1 MDLRKAF
8 KEIFKCYIT
17 QNMLRFENIDLSLIK
32 TANIL
37 ATQRVKDT
45 KTAFFTPADFQS

>member
-32 TANIL
+32 PNLRPLMCGTFRPL
-37 ATQRVKDT
+37 AVRPVHEREV
-45 KTAFFTPADFQS
+45 